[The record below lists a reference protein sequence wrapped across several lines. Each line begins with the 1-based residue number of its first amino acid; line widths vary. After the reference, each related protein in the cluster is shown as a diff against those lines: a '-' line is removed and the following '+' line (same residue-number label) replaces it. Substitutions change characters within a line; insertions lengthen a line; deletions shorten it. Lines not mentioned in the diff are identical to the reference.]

1 MRELFRIIKENFLL
15 LLGTG
20 LFTHSLFSFNSSYYR
35 GIDFP
40 PIRGKIKFISEIR
53 TYPIS
58 TYYYYDST
66 ELILL
71 TIGAILIV
79 IGLIKIREKKD
90 KN

>member
-20 LFTHSLFSFNSSYYR
+20 LFSHSLFSFNSSYNR
-35 GIDFP
+35 GIDI
-40 PIRGKIKFISEIR
+40 PIREAIKKISEIR